1 MTSYRLFANCDFC
14 EEGHA
19 LPFAVSLDI
28 DSTNNKSVAEIYM
41 GKKIPGDIVSIMS
54 TRIQCSSSGKFFVQ
68 GDKNQI
74 YMMPTG

>member
-1 MTSYRLFANCDFC
+1 MALYRLYANCDFC

-19 LPFAVSLDI
+19 LPFAVSLEI

-41 GKKIPGDIVSIMS
+41 GNKIPEDIVSIMS

-74 YMMPTG
+74 YMIPTG